1 MEDHVKKEW
10 RDKVRGGYPSW
21 IGRISVKQ
29 VPGNLG
35 DLPGISNDK
44 DDLQARTK
52 RIRIQ
57 KYLREKLLPPH

>member
-29 VPGNLG
+29 VPG
-35 DLPGISNDK
+35 
-44 DDLQARTK
+44 R
-52 RIRIQ
+52 
-57 KYLREKLLPPH
+57 LR